1 MEIKSLLEICT
12 PKQWKTISLDMLT
25 QEGYPVYGANGII
38 GKYKEYIIK
47 KEHYWLLVEVLHV
60 VL

>member
-47 KEHYWLLVEVLHV
+47 KEHY
-60 VL
+60 